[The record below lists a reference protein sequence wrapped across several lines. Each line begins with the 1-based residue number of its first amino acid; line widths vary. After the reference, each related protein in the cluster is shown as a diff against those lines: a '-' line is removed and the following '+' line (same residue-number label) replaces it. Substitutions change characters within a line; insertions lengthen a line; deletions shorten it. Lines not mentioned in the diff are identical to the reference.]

1 MTKSKTTRP
10 FTAADL
16 KIKPFDA
23 ADYLTSPEMITGFLK
38 EAMATGEPAAIQKA
52 LGAAARAK
60 GMTKVARATGLSREN
75 LYRSLSGA
83 QAVNFD
89 TILRVIDALALN
101 WNSSRKNPKPPK
113 RPPERPSCDHGDEP
127 RLFRVL
133 GAAWRPCG
141 TFSTPFTI
149 SAIVELLSGRR
160 VLGGGLVPSQQSS
173 RGSNRSDRSAR
184 TVGKGQSPAYRCS
197 R

>member
-23 ADYLTSPEMITGFLK
+23 ADYLTSPEMSTGFLK
-38 EAMATGEPAAIQKA
+38 EVMATGEPAAIQKA

-83 QAVNFD
+83 HAVNFD
-89 TILRVIDALALN
+89 TILRVIDALGFELELK
-101 WNSSRKNPKPPK
+101 SKKSKTTKK
-113 RPPERPSCDHGDEP
+113 
-127 RLFRVL
+127 
-133 GAAWRPCG
+133 AA
-141 TFSTPFTI
+141 
-149 SAIVELLSGRR
+149 
-160 VLGGGLVPSQQSS
+160 
-173 RGSNRSDRSAR
+173 
-184 TVGKGQSPAYRCS
+184 
-197 R
+197 